1 MDLIMTFVTVS
12 WLMTLYSCIGATIF
26 SLYIV
31 YDTQLIV
38 GGERRASSFCQDDIV
53 LAATSLYLDVI
64 NLFLFILDL
73 MSGGIPGNLLAHKN

>member
-1 MDLIMTFVTVS
+1 MYITGTDIYLDNDVCHSRLVINTVTC
-12 WLMTLYSCIGATIF
+12 LGATIF

-38 GGERRASSFCQDDIV
+38 EENVEHTDRQDDIV

-64 NLFLFILDL
+64 NLFLFYLI
-73 MSGGIPGNLLAHKN
+73 